1 LTGKVDPRWY
11 AGFFDDQWLEMRDE
25 VTPPERTQRE
35 VDFALE
41 ALAPAPGARLLDVA
55 CGHGRH
61 SLELARRG
69 FRVTG
74 VDLSEPSLALARE
87 AAAAEELDVE
97 LVHADMREIPFREEF
112 DAAIDLFTSFGYF
125 ETEHE
130 DERALAAI
138 ARSLKPG
145 AALLL
150 ETVNG
155 AALLRVF
162 RAETWN
168 ELEDGTLMLEHRG
181 YDLLTG
187 RNDVVW
193 TFVRPDGSRS
203 ELRHSLRLYTV
214 AEIASMLRRV
224 GLEIE
229 RSWGGWDGSE
239 LTLDSGIRFLV
250 LARKAGP

>member
-1 LTGKVDPRWY
+1 LTGEVNPRWY

-41 ALAPAPGARLLDVA
+41 VLAPRPGARVLDVA

-69 FRVTG
+69 YRVTG
-74 VDLSEPSLALARE
+74 VDLSEPSLTLARE
-87 AAAAEELDVE
+87 AAAAEDLDVE
-97 LVHADMREIPFREEF
+97 LVHSDMREIPFREEF
-112 DAAIDLFTSFGYF
+112 DAAVDLFTSFGYF

-138 ARSLKPG
+138 AHSLKPG
-145 AALLL
+145 GALLL
-150 ETVNG
+150 ETING

-168 ELEDGTLMLEHRG
+168 ELEDGTLMLEHRS
-181 YDLLTG
+181 YDLLSG

-193 TFVRPDGSRS
+193 KFVRPDGSRS

-214 AEIASMLRRV
+214 AEIVSMLRRV
-224 GLEIE
+224 GLEVE
-229 RSWGGWDGSE
+229 RSWGGWDGAE

-250 LARKAGP
+250 LARKAAA

>member
-1 LTGKVDPRWY
+1 MTGEVDPQWY
-11 AGFFDDQWLEMRDE
+11 AGFFDREWLEMREE

-41 ALAPAPGARLLDVA
+41 ALAPPSGARLLDVA

-74 VDLSEPSLALARE
+74 IDLSEPSLALARE

-97 LVHADMREIPFREEF
+97 LVHSDMREIPFRDEF
-112 DAAIDLFTSFGYF
+112 DAAINLFTSFGYF

-130 DERALAAI
+130 DERALATI

-145 AALLL
+145 GALLL
-150 ETVNG
+150 ETIN
-155 AALLRVF
+155 AATLLSVY
-162 RAETWN
+162 RAESWS
-168 ELEDGTLMLEHRG
+168 ELEDGTLMLEQRS

-203 ELRHSLRLYTV
+203 ELRHSVRLYTP
-214 AEIASMLRRV
+214 AEIVSMLRRV
-224 GLEIE
+224 GLEVE

-239 LTLDSGIRFLV
+239 LTLDAGNRFLV
-250 LARKAGP
+250 LARKART

>member
-1 LTGKVDPRWY
+1 LTSEVDSRWY
-11 AGFFDDQWLEMRDE
+11 AGFFDDQWLAMRDE

-41 ALAPAPGARLLDVA
+41 VLAPPSGARVLDVA

-74 VDLSEPSLALARE
+74 VDLSEPSLTLARE

-97 LVHADMREIPFREEF
+97 LVHSDMREIPFREEF
-112 DAAIDLFTSFGYF
+112 DAAVNLFTSFGYF
-125 ETEHE
+125 ENEHE

-138 ARSLKPG
+138 ALSLKPG
-145 AALLL
+145 GALLL

-162 RAETWN
+162 RAETWS
-168 ELEDGTLMLEHRG
+168 ELEDGTLMLEHRS

-214 AEIASMLRRV
+214 AELASMLHRV

>member
-239 LTLDSGIRFLV
+239 LTLDSGMRFLV